1 MSRRVGLIAVAA
13 TVGLILVVAI
23 GRWERSSHA
32 DRQNEG
38 MREVVAEVGPL
49 DSPRLSAFRY
59 LVVFQCL
66 LYRSGSNPLALEV
79 CVDRN
84 GRVIEA
90 IDRRDDGDPEIWSL
104 REDPD
109 RTTVRVDRATVD
121 RLLIRM
127 GVPRRLIDEAHRTG
141 L

>member
-1 MSRRVGLIAVAA
+1 VSRRVGVIVLVAA
-13 TVGLILVVAI
+13 AGLALVVAI
-23 GRWERSSHA
+23 GRWERGNHA

-38 MREVVAEVGPL
+38 MREVVADVGSL

-59 LVVFQCL
+59 LAGFQCL

-90 IDRRDDGDPEIWSL
+90 IDRRAGGDPKIWSL

-109 RTTVRVDRATVD
+109 RTSVRVDRATVD